1 MIIIGLGNPGRKYV
15 KTRHNIGQDIVLE
28 YAKKNDFSSWYT
40 PSHGEYME
48 SHGEINGEESTL
60 VIPLTFMNLS
70 GRAAAH
76 FIKSEK
82 DMMKLVV
89 IHDDLDLP
97 IGQIK
102 ESINRGDGGHNGV
115 KNMIKI
121 LGGKN
126 FKRIRVGISPA
137 DKDGNIDKILYK
149 GLVEKYVLEPFKD
162 GEWDK
167 LVIEGIKRI

>member
-15 KTRHNIGQDIVLE
+15 NTRHNIGQDIVIE
-28 YAKKNDFSSWYT
+28 YAKKNGFSYWYT

-48 SHGEINGEESTL
+48 SHGDVDGKEITL
-60 VIPLTFMNLS
+60 VVPLTFMNLS
-70 GRAAAH
+70 GRAVAH
-76 FIKSEK
+76 FIKSKK
-82 DMMKLVV
+82 DMKDLVV

-115 KNMIKI
+115 KNIIKV
-121 LGGKN
+121 LGSKD

-149 GLVEKYVLEPFKD
+149 GLVEKYVLEKFNE
-162 GEWDK
+162 GEWEK
-167 LVIEGIKRI
+167 LVKEGMERI